1 MWTLLK
7 DSLRR
12 NGTLLASGC
21 VIAFFLFPTFIVT
34 NDYRQDRGVYIVLL
48 CVYCVICYAGYYT
61 FSMRSDM
68 SVLRVLRSLPFSA
81 SALAR
86 LAWLQSTLTF
96 PVLAFVM
103 FNAAW
108 LGNAGAGGAHVSF
121 AWPFLFFIL
130 GVFFSGLSCF
140 FGLSYQWTLACITD
154 GRGVKA
160 QGTVWLRYLG
170 LNIPALY
177 ALIRLLSP
185 PPLAWSELRAGYV
198 AGIAIAFGLT
208 VLSYRMRIHLMRIA
222 PAPGSIIAPAIE
234 KAPPTHNSRLWA
246 LAVEWRSAAIF
257 GATMVTAITGA
268 ALLVEYFWGA
278 RPWSST
284 GMFHQ
289 TAAMK
294 TPIVFA
300 YATLMAGSSQLSRLK
315 ALRAFRSLPLTGGR
329 CALLLLSY
337 EIAALLGVATL
348 VILMLWMIGDGRLLL
363 AFLAG
368 IVSILCA
375 LPLLMLVFLRY
386 GASAAIL
393 ASGVGMFVVILFF
406 SLPTSGLEQAF
417 YLPSPGVLWAGAL
430 VFIPLGFAGYYGLRR
445 VIETNSEVY
454 HRKSAP
460 QQSGQR

>member
-1 MWTLLK
+1 MVMWTLLK

-34 NDYRQDRGVYIVLL
+34 NDYRQDRGVYVVLL
-48 CVYCVICYAGYYT
+48 CLYYVICYAGYYT
-61 FSMRSDM
+61 FSMRSGM
-68 SVLRVLRSLPFSA
+68 SALRVLRSLPFSA
-81 SALAR
+81 STLAR
-86 LAWLQSTLTF
+86 LAWLLSTLTF
-96 PVLAFVM
+96 PVLAFAM

-108 LGNAGAGGAHVSF
+108 LFNASAGGAHVSF
-121 AWPFLFFIL
+121 AWPFVFFIL
-130 GVFFSGLSCF
+130 GILYSGLSCF
-140 FGLSYQWTLACITD
+140 FGVSYQWTLACVTD

-160 QGTVWLRYLG
+160 RRYAWLRYLG
-170 LNIPALY
+170 LCVLALY

-185 PPLAWSELRAGYV
+185 PPLVWSELRAGYV
-198 AGIAIAFGLT
+198 AAVAIAFGLT
-208 VLSYRMRIHLMRIA
+208 VLSYRMRIHLMRVA
-222 PAPGSIIAPAIE
+222 PAPGAFIAPEIE
-234 KAPPTHNSRLWA
+234 KAPLTHNSRLWA
-246 LAVEWRSAAIF
+246 LAVEWKSAAVF

-268 ALLVEYFWGA
+268 SLLVQYFWGSWPGIF
-278 RPWSST
+278 R
-284 GMFHQ
+284 Q
-289 TAAMK
+289 IAAMK
-294 TPIVFA
+294 MPIVFA
-300 YATLMAGSSQLSRLK
+300 YATLMAGFSQLSRLE

-329 CALLLLSY
+329 CVLLLLSY
-337 EIAALLGVATL
+337 QIAALLGVATL

-386 GASAAIL
+386 GASAAVL

-430 VFIPLGFAGYYGLRR
+430 VFIALGLAGFYGLRR
-445 VIETNSEVY
+445 VIETSSEVY
-454 HRKSAP
+454 HRKTAP